1 MNYFEESLK
10 MHAKA
15 QWKIETKSKVQLENQ
30 DDLSTAY
37 SPGVAQPCKEIAQ
50 DPEKMYDYTIKQ
62 NTVAV
67 ISDGSAVL
75 WLWNIWSK
83 ASMPVMEWKSILF
96 KEFGWVNSFPI
107 IVDTQDDEEF
117 IQTVKNIAWGFGGIN
132 LEDIAAPRCFY
143 IEERL
148 KKELD
153 IPVFHDDQHW
163 TAIVTLAGLI
173 NWLKITWKNK
183 EDIKV
188 VINWLWAAWVAIV
201 KLLNLYWVKDIIV
214 CDSKWIISSQR
225 QDLNE
230 EKQNILKMTNKED
243 IHWSLKDAMVWRDVF
258 VGVSVWNAID
268 KEDIKSM
275 NPDPMIF
282 AMANPIPEIMPQ
294 DAKQAGAKIIATWR
308 SDYPNQLN
316 NVLVFPGVFKW
327 ALANRVNDITD
338 QMKINAA
345 TWLANHIENPNP
357 DYIVPSPLDKT
368 VADTIAK
375 YIV

>member
-15 QWKIETKSKVQLENQ
+15 QGKIETKSKVQLENQ

-75 WLWNIWSK
+75 GLGNIGSK
-83 ASMPVMEWKSILF
+83 ASMPVMEGKSILF
-96 KEFGWVNSFPI
+96 KEFGGVNSFPI

-117 IQTVKNIAWGFGGIN
+117 IQTVKNIAGGFGGIN

-153 IPVFHDDQHW
+153 IPVFHDDQHG

-173 NWLKITWKNK
+173 NGLKITGKNK

-188 VINWLWAAWVAIV
+188 VINGLGAAGVAIV
-201 KLLNLYWVKDIIV
+201 KLLNLYGVKDIIV
-214 CDSKWIISSQR
+214 CDSKGIISSQR

-243 IHWSLKDAMVWRDVF
+243 IHGSLKDAMVGRDVF
-258 VGVSVWNAID
+258 VGVSVGNAID

-294 DAKQAGAKIIATWR
+294 DAKQAGAKIIATGR

-316 NVLVFPGVFKW
+316 NVLVFPGVFKG

-345 TWLANHIENPNP
+345 TGLANHIENPNP